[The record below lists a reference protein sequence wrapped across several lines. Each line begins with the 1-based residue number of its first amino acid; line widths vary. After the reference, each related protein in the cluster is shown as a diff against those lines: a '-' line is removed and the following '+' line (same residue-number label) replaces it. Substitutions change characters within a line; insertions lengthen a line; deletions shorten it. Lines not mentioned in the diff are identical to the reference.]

1 MLGTKE
7 KGIMLYIIDHCER
20 IEEKIISI
28 SKQEFDKSKDIQEIV
43 CFNIFQI
50 GELAKN
56 LSMDFIDHYNAVPWS
71 QIKGMRD
78 KIGHGYGTIEMD
90 RVWNT
95 AINDI
100 KPLREYCQQ
109 IVDDNK

>member
-7 KGIMLYIIDHCER
+7 KGIMLYIINHCKR
-20 IEEKIISI
+20 IEEKAFNI
-28 SKQEFDKSKDIQEIV
+28 SKQEFDKSEDVQEIV

-56 LSMDFIDHYNAVPWS
+56 LSIDFILQHSGVPWN
-71 QIKGMRD
+71 QIKGMRN

-90 RVWNT
+90 RVWDT

-109 IVDDNK
+109 IVNDSK

>member
-7 KGIMLYIIDHCER
+7 KGIMLNIISHCER
-20 IEEKIISI
+20 IEEKTIDI

-56 LSMDFIDHYNAVPWS
+56 LSLEFIHQYNGVPWS

-78 KIGHGYGTIEMD
+78 KIGHGYGTVKMD
-90 RVWNT
+90 DVWST

-100 KPLREYCQQ
+100 RPLREYCQQ
-109 IVDDNK
+109 IISDNK

>member
-1 MLGTKE
+1 MLN
-7 KGIMLYIIDHCER
+7 IISHCER
-20 IEEKIISI
+20 IEEKILDI
-28 SKQEFDKSKDIQEIV
+28 SKQDFEKSKDTQEIV

-50 GELAKN
+50 GELTKN
-56 LSMDFIDHYNAVPWS
+56 LSIDFIHQHNIVPWN
-71 QIKGMRD
+71 QIKGMRN

-90 RVWNT
+90 RVWDT

-109 IVDDNK
+109 IVNDNK

>member
-1 MLGTKE
+1 MLN
-7 KGIMLYIIDHCER
+7 IISHCER
-20 IEEKIISI
+20 IEEKILDI
-28 SKQEFDKSKDIQEIV
+28 SKQDFEKSKDTQEIV

-56 LSMDFIDHYNAVPWS
+56 LSIDFILQHNGVPWN
-71 QIKGMRD
+71 QIKGMRN

-90 RVWNT
+90 RVWDT

-109 IVDDNK
+109 IVNDNK

>member
-7 KGIMLYIIDHCER
+7 KGIMLNIISHCER
-20 IEEKIISI
+20 IEEKLFDI
-28 SKQEFDKSKDIQEIV
+28 SKQDFDKSKDIQEIV

-56 LSMDFIDHYNAVPWS
+56 LSTEFIHQFNGMPWR

-78 KIGHGYGTIEMD
+78 KIGHGYGTVKMND
-90 RVWNT
+90 VWDT
-95 AINDI
+95 AIEDI
-100 KPLREYCQQ
+100 KPLKDYCQQ
-109 IVDDNK
+109 IINDNK